1 MSKISVVI
9 TCVNGLPTIDECLNA
24 LESQSYET
32 NREIIVL
39 NCSGDGTSEHIKKNY
54 PNIGLIDFTE
64 RISIPKLR
72 SIGILQSNGDIVAVI
87 EDHCIPTENWFKEIR
102 NAHQLGYSVV
112 GGAVENG
119 STTRLID
126 WSVFLLEYCQF
137 MQPIPNGEVSD
148 IAGNNASYD
157 KKILNN
163 IEELICGDYWE
174 YFIHE
179 ELKKNGFRFLSM
191 PTIVV
196 LHKKEFNFIY
206 YIYQRFHYSRSF
218 ASMRRKKINSVKL
231 ILYIMSTPLVPILLL
246 MRIAREIF
254 VKKRYY
260 KEFLLSIPFLIVFT
274 IIYSFGELI
283 GYLLGAGQSV
293 VKVE

>member
-39 NCSGDGTSEHIKKNY
+39 NCSGDDTSEHIKKNY
-54 PNIGLIDFTE
+54 PNFRLIDFTE

-87 EDHCIPTENWFKEIR
+87 EDHCIPTESWFKEIR

-126 WSVFLLEYCQF
+126 WSVFLLEYCKF

-148 IAGNNASYD
+148 IAGNNAS
-157 KKILNN
+157 
-163 IEELICGDYWE
+163 
-174 YFIHE
+174 
-179 ELKKNGFRFLSM
+179 
-191 PTIVV
+191 
-196 LHKKEFNFIY
+196 
-206 YIYQRFHYSRSF
+206 
-218 ASMRRKKINSVKL
+218 
-231 ILYIMSTPLVPILLL
+231 
-246 MRIAREIF
+246 
-254 VKKRYY
+254 
-260 KEFLLSIPFLIVFT
+260 
-274 IIYSFGELI
+274 
-283 GYLLGAGQSV
+283 
-293 VKVE
+293 